1 MTSSTWRRR
10 WSGSGSVT
18 GKKIRF
24 FLTRLN
30 ILFYSRR
37 QKEKRIN
44 PDFDVCTSPSD
55 VNSDSII
62 DRHFSLKTHTM
73 SNNSENIQDL
83 DLKIKVTANYDFTS
97 KENLHTDS

>member
-1 MTSSTWRRR
+1 MTISTWRRR

-24 FLTRLN
+24 FLTILN

-44 PDFDVCTSPSD
+44 PDFDV
-55 VNSDSII
+55 NSDLSI
-62 DRHFSLKTHTM
+62 DRHFTLKP
-73 SNNSENIQDL
+73 NALINESEDMPGL
-83 DLKIKVTANYDFTS
+83 DLKIKVTPNYTFS
-97 KENLHTDS
+97 PKEKLDINSEGFCS